1 MVFQLQLLHAS
12 DFEAGI
18 PAITDAVNFST
29 VIDALRNDYANTLL
43 LSSGDNYIPGPFLS
57 AASDPALRTV
67 LGREGIGRADIAILN
82 EIGFQASAFGNHEFD
97 LGPNTVASLIGADQA
112 YGGTQFP
119 YLSTNL
125 NFAGD
130 AALSRFVVADGQAP
144 RANSIAKSTILTIGG
159 ERVGVIGATTPTLPA
174 ISSPGQGI
182 IVTPQP
188 FAGTPTP
195 EQLDA
200 LAQVIQTE
208 VNNLTNAGVNKV
220 VLLAHMQQLSIER
233 ELAKRLS
240 NVDIIIAGGSHTL
253 LADESDRLRPGDTAG
268 GLYPLIEQ
276 SPTGDVL
283 VVNTA
288 ANYDYVGRL
297 VAEFDDQG
305 KLDLSKLDP
314 AINGAYATDD
324 ASVSALIA
332 TNPGTPDPEVAAIT
346 QTLRDQVVV
355 PKDRTIFGSTS
366 VFLNGTREDVR
377 TQETNLGNL
386 TADANL
392 FVGRQVDSGVV
403 ISLKNGGGIRDNIGQ
418 VSSAGGAT
426 GAVDRLPPPANPLS
440 GKQEGQISQLDI
452 ENSLRFNNGLSLVTV
467 TAAQL
472 KDLIEHGVSGV
483 RPGATPGAFP
493 QIGGFRFSF
502 DATRTARTATAPG
515 DRVRSLAITDAAG
528 NPIDQVVRD
537 GQIVGD
543 PNRTFRMVT
552 LNFLVGEP
560 GAATGGDGYPF
571 PQIIAA
577 NSTLANRVD
586 LVNANAS
593 RTGEATFAANGSEQ
607 DAFAE
612 YLKSINTFNSA
623 DVAATQDGRIRN
635 LGVAPEFTNNLPGA
649 STSSSALRKIGTF
662 AGTGSEISAY
672 DAATKRLFVVS
683 GSSTVQ
689 VLDLSNPNT
698 PTLAQTIDI
707 SAYGAGANSVAIS
720 NGLVALAVEATTK
733 TDPGKV
739 VFFKADGTFQNAVT
753 VGALPDMVTFS
764 PDGKKVLVANEG
776 EPNSYNQANSVD
788 PVGSVSII
796 NLNSGVANATV
807 NTAEFESFNALKAD
821 LQAKGIRITG
831 PNATVAQDLEPEYIT
846 VSADS
851 KTAWVTLQENNAI
864 AVVDVATAKVTN
876 LLPLGLKDHSK
887 GLPTLKTYEFKDLPV
902 LGTTATA
909 NPTNPTQTTPGQ
921 EIRLG
926 GFSGL
931 VFEGV
936 AANGNLKFITHTD
949 RGPNGEAGD
958 SGRPFALPNFQPQLI
973 RFELN
978 QSSGNITFTDRIGLS
993 RPDGTPL
1000 TGLPNLQNGV
1010 AGTAFTDEIPF
1021 DLFGNRLQNDPLGGD
1036 FEGLA
1041 VAGDGTFWLVDEYRP
1056 AIYHFNQQGRLIDR
1070 FIPKGS
1076 PTENGTF
1083 GTPAL
1088 PEVYAQRRNN
1098 RGFEAVALE
1107 GNKLYAFIQSAIDNP
1122 DTENDSTSR
1131 NSRNLRVLEFD
1142 ISTKAVTGEYLYTLD
1157 DISGSGNARTDKIG
1171 DAVSLG
1177 NGKFLVVERDDR
1189 SGTNANKLLYEIDLK
1204 GATNISA
1211 TSNVGGKTI
1220 EQLSVAELTTAN
1232 LRPVTKRLVTNA
1244 AALGYTGIEKL
1255 EGLAR
1260 IDANTIAIV
1269 NDNDF
1274 GVGGSTAKD
1283 GVLSGA
1289 TVPSTVKLGIVN
1301 FNQDNG
1307 LDASDRDSG
1316 INIRNQS
1323 VFGMYQPDAIASF
1336 TVNGETFVVTA
1347 NEGDARDYTGFTEEV
1362 RVGSNNYRLD
1372 PNVFPNA
1379 TDLKRDANLGRLNV
1393 TNATGDTNGDGLF
1406 DRIEVFGTRSFSIR
1420 DSSGNLV
1427 FDSGD
1432 QFEKIT
1438 AAALPANFNADNTAN
1453 NFDNRSDNK
1462 GPEPEAVVV
1471 GTINDRIYA
1480 FIGLER
1486 IGGVMVYE
1494 VTNPR
1499 KPVFVEYVNP
1509 RDFKADPTTGQ
1520 TDSGPEGLTFIAAKD
1535 SPNGKP
1541 LLVVTNEISNT
1552 TSIFEFNPPTRIS
1565 DIQGTAHRSPLE
1577 GKTVNNVTGIVTTI
1591 RNNGFYIQDP
1601 TPDSNPATSE
1611 GVFVFTNTRPV
1622 VTLGDSV
1629 SVNGIVSEF
1638 RPGGATS
1645 TNLTTTQI
1653 GGAGNAT
1660 ATFTVVSSGN
1670 PLPDSTTI
1678 GKGGRIPPNQVIS
1691 SGAVNGNVENPGS
1704 RFDPTTNGIDFY
1716 ESLEGMRVQVNDAV
1730 AVSPT
1735 TDFGEIAVLAD
1746 NGANAGPR
1754 TARGGIY
1761 IQPNDFN
1768 PERIIIDDALV
1779 SNPPDVNVGDRFS
1792 APVNGV
1798 LDYSFGNFKL
1808 LNTQALPSVV
1818 SGGLTRETT
1827 DLKGSNDQLT
1837 VATFNVENLS
1847 PASGAE
1853 KFAALADR
1861 IVNNLKAPD
1870 ILSVEEIQDNSGP
1883 TDNGIVDANLTYQ
1896 RLIDAIVAAGGPRYE
1911 YRQINPVN
1919 NQDGGQPGGNIRVGF
1934 LFNPSRA
1941 TFVDRPGGG
1950 SLTDTTVVKG
1960 AFGPE
1965 LSASPGRIDPTD
1977 PAFNSSRKPLVG
1989 EFLFNGGNQ
1998 VFVVGNHFNSK
2009 GGDQPLFGPS
2019 QPPTLTTEAQR
2030 LQQAQIVREFVD
2042 RILALD
2048 SNANVVVAGD
2058 LNDFQFSSPLQTLTR
2073 DGALVNLFDQLPANE
2088 QYTYI
2093 FDGNSQVLDHIL
2105 ASRNLVSSDAKF
2117 DVVHINSEFA
2127 DQVSD
2132 HDPVVSRFTLGPNGA
2147 RGQRS
2152 FEVELGDQIT
2162 ITNFGGVGRG
2172 VNPNAQTVAEID
2184 TLKFSGKDLI
2194 AQNLLLNQNGNDL
2207 ELTFDGIANTK
2218 VVLKNF
2224 QLENLENL
2232 RRKTGASIDIGNI
2245 LFTDQTAISDS
2256 FDVFDANATLDRIF
2270 NRNTV
2275 TFLNDLD
2282 NTVSGF
2288 NNSDDVINAQGG
2300 NDTVFGL
2307 SGNDLLRG
2315 GFGNDR
2321 LFGELGNDSLFGGE
2335 GDDFLDGG
2343 LGDDLLRGDAGR
2355 DTFVISRRPGKDT
2368 ITDFQVGVDRIA
2380 LSGGLRFEQLSI
2392 TPGSG
2397 SAAANTLISLT
2408 RTGDVLTVL
2417 TGVEANK
2424 LTSSSFVLA

>member
-1 MVFQLQLLHAS
+1 MQR
-12 DFEAGI
+12 
-18 PAITDAVNFST
+18 AI
-29 VIDALRNDYANTLL
+29 R
-43 LSSGDNYIPGPFLS
+43 
-57 AASDPALRTV
+57 
-67 LGREGIGRADIAILN
+67 
-82 EIGFQASAFGNHEFD
+82 
-97 LGPNTVASLIGADQA
+97 
-112 YGGTQFP
+112 
-119 YLSTNL
+119 
-125 NFAGD
+125 
-130 AALSRFVVADGQAP
+130 
-144 RANSIAKSTILTIGG
+144 SIKS
-159 ERVGVIGATTPTLPA
+159 
-174 ISSPGQGI
+174 
-182 IVTPQP
+182 
-188 FAGTPTP
+188 
-195 EQLDA
+195 
-200 LAQVIQTE
+200 
-208 VNNLTNAGVNKV
+208 
-220 VLLAHMQQLSIER
+220 
-233 ELAKRLS
+233 
-240 NVDIIIAGGSHTL
+240 
-253 LADESDRLRPGDTAG
+253 
-268 GLYPLIEQ
+268 
-276 SPTGDVL
+276 
-283 VVNTA
+283 
-288 ANYDYVGRL
+288 
-297 VAEFDDQG
+297 
-305 KLDLSKLDP
+305 
-314 AINGAYATDD
+314 
-324 ASVSALIA
+324 
-332 TNPGTPDPEVAAIT
+332 
-346 QTLRDQVVV
+346 
-355 PKDRTIFGSTS
+355 
-366 VFLNGTREDVR
+366 
-377 TQETNLGNL
+377 
-386 TADANL
+386 
-392 FVGRQVDSGVV
+392 
-403 ISLKNGGGIRDNIGQ
+403 
-418 VSSAGGAT
+418 
-426 GAVDRLPPPANPLS
+426 
-440 GKQEGQISQLDI
+440 
-452 ENSLRFNNGLSLVTV
+452 
-467 TAAQL
+467 
-472 KDLIEHGVSGV
+472 
-483 RPGATPGAFP
+483 
-493 QIGGFRFSF
+493 
-502 DATRTARTATAPG
+502 
-515 DRVRSLAITDAAG
+515 
-528 NPIDQVVRD
+528 
-537 GQIVGD
+537 
-543 PNRTFRMVT
+543 
-552 LNFLVGEP
+552 
-560 GAATGGDGYPF
+560 
-571 PQIIAA
+571 
-577 NSTLANRVD
+577 
-586 LVNANAS
+586 
-593 RTGEATFAANGSEQ
+593 
-607 DAFAE
+607 
-612 YLKSINTFNSA
+612 
-623 DVAATQDGRIRN
+623 
-635 LGVAPEFTNNLPGA
+635 
-649 STSSSALRKIGTF
+649 
-662 AGTGSEISAY
+662 
-672 DAATKRLFVVS
+672 
-683 GSSTVQ
+683 
-689 VLDLSNPNT
+689 
-698 PTLAQTIDI
+698 
-707 SAYGAGANSVAIS
+707 SAYGAGANSVAVS
-720 NGLVALAVEATTK
+720 NGLVAIAVEATNK

-753 VGALPDMVTFS
+753 VGALPDMLTFS

-796 NLNSGVANATV
+796 DLRNEVANATV
-807 NTAEFESFNALKAD
+807 NTAGFESFNALKAE

-831 PNATVAQDLEPEYIT
+831 PNASVAQDLEPEYTT

-851 KTAWVTLQENNAI
+851 KIAWVTLQENNAI
-864 AVVDVATAKVTN
+864 AVVDVTTAKVTD
-876 LLPLGLKDHSK
+876 LLPLGLKDH
-887 GLPTLKTYEFKDLPV
+887 
-902 LGTTATA
+902 
-909 NPTNPTQTTPGQ
+909 
-921 EIRLG
+921 R
-926 GFSGL
+926 
-931 VFEGV
+931 
-936 AANGNLKFITHTD
+936 
-949 RGPNGEAGD
+949 
-958 SGRPFALPNFQPQLI
+958 
-973 RFELN
+973 
-978 QSSGNITFTDRIGLS
+978 QSN
-993 RPDGTPL
+993 
-1000 TGLPNLQNGV
+1000 
-1010 AGTAFTDEIPF
+1010 
-1021 DLFGNRLQNDPLGGD
+1021 
-1036 FEGLA
+1036 
-1041 VAGDGTFWLVDEYRP
+1041 
-1056 AIYHFNQQGRLIDR
+1056 
-1070 FIPKGS
+1070 
-1076 PTENGTF
+1076 
-1083 GTPAL
+1083 
-1088 PEVYAQRRNN
+1088 
-1098 RGFEAVALE
+1098 
-1107 GNKLYAFIQSAIDNP
+1107 
-1122 DTENDSTSR
+1122 
-1131 NSRNLRVLEFD
+1131 
-1142 ISTKAVTGEYLYTLD
+1142 
-1157 DISGSGNARTDKIG
+1157 
-1171 DAVSLG
+1171 
-1177 NGKFLVVERDDR
+1177 
-1189 SGTNANKLLYEIDLK
+1189 
-1204 GATNISA
+1204 
-1211 TSNVGGKTI
+1211 
-1220 EQLSVAELTTAN
+1220 
-1232 LRPVTKRLVTNA
+1232 
-1244 AALGYTGIEKL
+1244 
-1255 EGLAR
+1255 
-1260 IDANTIAIV
+1260 
-1269 NDNDF
+1269 
-1274 GVGGSTAKD
+1274 
-1283 GVLSGA
+1283 
-1289 TVPSTVKLGIVN
+1289 
-1301 FNQDNG
+1301 NG
-1307 LDASDRDSG
+1307 LDPSDRDSG
-1316 INIRNQS
+1316 INIRNQP

-1336 TVNGETFVVTA
+1336 TVNGETFVITA

-1362 RVGSNNYRLD
+1362 RVGSNSYRLD

-1379 TDLKRDANLGRLNV
+1379 TDLKRDANLGRLNA

-1432 QFEKIT
+1432 QFEEIT
-1438 AAALPANFNADNTAN
+1438 AAALPANFNSDNSAN

-1462 GPEPEAVVV
+1462 GPEPEAVVI

-1499 KPVFVEYVNP
+1499 KPVFVEYINP
-1509 RDFKADPTTGQ
+1509 RDFSVDPTSGR

-1552 TSIFEFNPPTRIS
+1552 TSIFEFNSPTRIS
-1565 DIQGTAHRSPLE
+1565 DIQGPAHRSPLE
-1577 GKTVNNVTGIVTTI
+1577 GKTVNNVAGIVTAI

-1622 VTLGDSV
+1622 VALGDSV

-1660 ATFTVVSSGN
+1660 ATFRVVSSNN

-1678 GKGGRIPPNQVIS
+1678 GAGGRIPPNQVIS

-1704 RFDPTTNGIDFY
+1704 RFEPSTNGIDFY

-1827 DLKGSNDQLT
+1827 DLKGGNDQLT

-1853 KFAALADR
+1853 KFATLANR

-1919 NQDGGQPGGNIRVGF
+1919 NQDGGQSGGNIRVGF
-1934 LFNPSRA
+1934 LFNPSRT

-1998 VFVVGNHFNSK
+1998 VFVIGNHFNSK

-2058 LNDFQFSSPLQTLTR
+2058 LNDFQFSPPLQTLTR
-2073 DGALVNLFDQLPANE
+2073 DGALVNLFDKLPANE

-2152 FEVELGDQIT
+2152 FDVKLGDQIT

-2172 VNPNAQTVAEID
+2172 NNPNAQTVAEVD

-2194 AQNLLLNQNGNDL
+2194 AQNLLLNQNSNDL
-2207 ELTFDGIANTK
+2207 EITFDGIANTK

-2232 RRKTGASIDIGNI
+2232 QRKTGASIDIGNI
-2245 LFTDQTAISDS
+2245 LFTDQTTISDS
-2256 FDVFDANATLDRIF
+2256 FDVFDADATLNRIF

-2275 TFLNDLD
+2275 TFSNDLD

-2288 NNSDDVINAQGG
+2288 NNFDDVINAQGG

-2355 DTFVISRRPGKDT
+2355 DTFVISRRPGTDT
-2368 ITDFQVGVDRIA
+2368 IADFQVGVDLIA
-2380 LSGGLRFEQLSI
+2380 LSEGLRFEQLSI
-2392 TPGSG
+2392 APGSG
-2397 SAAANTLISLT
+2397 GAAANTLISLT
-2408 RTGDVLTVL
+2408 RTGDVLAIL
-2417 TGVEANK
+2417 TGVQANTM
-2424 LTSSSFVLA
+2424 TSSSFVLSA